1 MKKLMI
7 PAIVALMSVGALAE
21 DAAKP
26 AEGAAAP
33 AAAGGDCKV
42 VLKADDIRPE
52 RIQNQQS
59 RLPGIHRRA

>member
-33 AAAGGDCKV
+33 AAAGGDCKDPPV
-42 VLKADDIRPE
+42 DLFGCFP
-52 RIQNQQS
+52 QGCTY
-59 RLPGIHRRA
+59 RLDFARA